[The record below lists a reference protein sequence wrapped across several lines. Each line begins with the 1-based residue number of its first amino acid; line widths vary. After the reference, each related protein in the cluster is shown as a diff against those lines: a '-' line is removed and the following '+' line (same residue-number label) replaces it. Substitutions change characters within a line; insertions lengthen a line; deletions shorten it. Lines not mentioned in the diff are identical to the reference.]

1 MYKALTI
8 AGSDSVGGAGIQADL
23 KAFASLGVH
32 GCCAITAITAQNTS
46 AVDRIQDVGADM
58 LRAQIDSVLDDVDI
72 GAVKTG
78 MLYTAEN
85 VYVVSEILDSREL
98 PLVVD
103 PVMVAGV
110 GDSLSSDGLV
120 EVMVKELMPLCDVVT
135 PNLSEAEALSGMDIL
150 DEDDAM
156 RACEIIGS
164 NGCSVYLKGGHMDS
178 EDVVDYLYQGAE
190 FTRFRYPRLATAG
203 HGGGCTLSAYITANL
218 AKGRDVLGSIMS
230 ARDEIQS
237 SILTMYD
244 VGKGVKVVNPM
255 VGLLRKAEGLEVLHR
270 LRDVI
275 GGLESLL
282 PSDWVPQSGSNVVYA
297 LPAAR
302 TVGEVAALES
312 RMMSIRGCTRSIGG
326 VAFGTSLH
334 MATVT
339 LTAMRYDQEMRSSL
353 NIRYDEE
360 LVNLM
365 EELGLV
371 VACFEGNHVPD
382 GSTTALEWAVSNTIE
397 ACEEFPD
404 VIYDHH
410 GAGDA
415 AMVRILGR
423 NPEELLNK
431 IKLLL

>member
-32 GCCAITAITAQNTS
+32 GCCAITAITAQNTT
-46 AVDRIQDVGADM
+46 AVDRIQNVGAEM
-58 LRAQIDSVLDDVDI
+58 LRAQIESVLDDVDI

-78 MLYTAEN
+78 MLYSDEN
-85 VYVVSEILDSREL
+85 VHVVNDILSSREL

-103 PVMVAGV
+103 PVMMAGV
-110 GDSLSSDGLV
+110 GDSLSIDGLA
-120 EVMVKELMPLCDVVT
+120 EVMIKVMIPLCDVVT
-135 PNLSEAEALSGMDIL
+135 PNLSEAELLSGIDIL

-164 NGCSVYLKGGHMDS
+164 HGCSVYLKGGHMDS
-178 EDVVDYLYQGAE
+178 EDVVDFLYQGAE
-190 FTRFRYPRLATAG
+190 FTRFRYPRLPTAG

-218 AKGRDVLGSIMS
+218 AKGKDVLGSIMS

-237 SILTMYD
+237 SILTMFD
-244 VGKGVKVVNPM
+244 VGKGMKVVNPL
-255 VGLLRKAEGLEVLHR
+255 VGLQRRAEGIEVLHR
-270 LRDVI
+270 LRSAI
-275 GGLESLL
+275 GSLESVL
-282 PSDWVPQSGSNVVYA
+282 PASWLPLSGSNVVYA

-302 TVGEVAALES
+302 TVEDVAALES
-312 RMMSIRGCTRSIGG
+312 RIMPIRGNARSIGG
-326 VAFGTSLH
+326 VAFGTSAH

-339 LTAMRYDQEMRSSL
+339 LTAMRYDPDMRSSM

-382 GSTTALEWAVSNTIE
+382 GSTTALDWAVSNTIE

-410 GAGDA
+410 DVGEA

-423 NPEELLNK
+423 SPEELIQK
-431 IKLLL
+431 INLLL